1 MTLCGINV
9 ETRDSCSGTQ
19 CRWKMGGQLDVGGH
33 MRGTESV
40 AASVSILGNICAQK
54 FLRMLV
60 VLPFAS

>member
-1 MTLCGINV
+1 
-9 ETRDSCSGTQ
+9 
-19 CRWKMGGQLDVGGH
+19 MGGQLDVGGH